1 MASTASARGKRKQL
15 AEPSSDDVAG
25 GDKTSRGRGKTPSK
39 AEPVQDGGEANKKAP
54 RKRLSAKD
62 KAAAA
67 ASAKGE
73 EEKENVQDCFV
84 NYYEVLGV
92 DCFAPTGMIHEAH
105 PCHGCDNA
113 MRQCL

>member
-1 MASTASARGKRKQL
+1 MASTARGKKRKQL

-67 ASAKGE
+67 APAKAE
-73 EEKENVQDCFV
+73 EDKENVQDCFV
-84 NYYEVLGV
+84 NYYQGLGV